1 MREKRQLHL
10 PLLFLA
16 VLFGLFLSL
25 GSQSRAYETKNLTL
39 NGSYDGNET
48 YMQVGDVIG
57 TVAAPTKYYSVEGTN
72 AYFKLTLDNV
82 PVNPLGELQ

>member
-25 GSQSRAYETKNLTL
+25 GSQSQAYETKNLTL

-48 YMQVGDVIG
+48 YMQVGDVEYWKFPVR
-57 TVAAPTKYYSVEGTN
+57 TSDRRRTK
-72 AYFKLTLDNV
+72 
-82 PVNPLGELQ
+82 Q